1 MPTPPRPQKRP
12 FELSTHGIT
21 RSDPYYW
28 LNEKDNPE
36 VLAHLEA
43 ENAFV
48 EASFADQKPLREALY
63 QEIIARIEQTDLSVP
78 YRRGPFWYYER
89 TVEGLSYSIVCRRPA
104 GPLGEQPPMEFG
116 GDDEE
121 VIFDENIE
129 ANGALFFATGNLAVS
144 PDHAWLA
151 YATETEGDER
161 YRLRFRRLADGY
173 EAPET
178 IQATYYGLAWA
189 NDSATVFY
197 TRVDE
202 AMRPFQ
208 VWRHTVG
215 TEHTTDALV
224 LEELDAKFFLS
235 IGKTKD
241 ARAIVIHLGSKTTS
255 ECWLI
260 DPSQPLEAP
269 VIVQARR
276 QGIEYAV
283 EHHHGSDGVDRL
295 LIITNDGAED
305 FTLLVQPRKG
315 GTPVEVIPN
324 RPGTRIDDVDAF
336 ATFLVVT
343 ERLDAERRLR
353 ILPIPDGS
361 TIDHETF
368 DRSWL
373 VDAPASP
380 STTWEAENPEFTS
393 TSLRFGQT
401 SLVTP
406 SRVAEIDV
414 STHRVNLLKTQVVR
428 GEFDAAKYATTRLW
442 ATATDGT
449 EIPISVVWRSDGAGP
464 EHGPSPTLLYGYGS
478 YEHSVDPTFSSLRL
492 SLLDRGVV
500 FAIAH
505 VRGGGELGRRWYEE
519 GKFNQKATTFTD
531 FLACAH
537 HLIDHGWTDPNRLV
551 ARGASAGGLLMGAIA
566 NLEPETFTGI
576 VAEVPFVDCVTTM
589 LDETLPLTIGEYEEW
604 GNPSESESVFRTM
617 LSYAP
622 YDNVTSTNLDGSP
635 RRYPRMFVTSGL
647 NDTRV
652 GYFEPAK
659 WVAKLREANV
669 DNEVYFR
676 TELGAGHGGPSGRYD
691 SWADEA
697 LVYTFIL
704 TTVGLV

>member
-1 MPTPPRPQKRP
+1 MPTPPRPQQRP
-12 FELSTHGIT
+12 LELSTHGIT
-21 RSDPYYW
+21 RIDPYYW
-28 LNEKDNPE
+28 MNEKDNPE

-48 EASFADQKPLREALY
+48 EESFSDQQPLREALY
-63 QEIIARIEQTDLSVP
+63 QEIVARIEQTDLSVP

-89 TVEGLSYSIVCRRPA
+89 TEEGLSYSILCRRPA
-104 GPLGEQPPMEFG
+104 GPLGERPPMATG

-129 ANGALFFATGNLAVS
+129 ANGAPFFATGNLAVS
-144 PDHAWLA
+144 PDHGWLA

-161 YRLRFRRLADGY
+161 YRLRFRRLADGVKS
-173 EAPET
+173 PET
-178 IQATYYGLAWA
+178 IEATYYGLAWA

-208 VWRHTVG
+208 VWRHRVG
-215 TEHTTDALV
+215 SDQATDALV
-224 LEELDAKFFLS
+224 LEEPDAKFFLS

-255 ECWLI
+255 ECWLL
-260 DPSQPLEAP
+260 DPSQPDVAP
-269 VIVQARR
+269 VVVQSR
-276 QGIEYAV
+276 QAGIEYAV
-283 EHHHGSDGVDRL
+283 EHHQGSDGVDRL
-295 LIITNDGAED
+295 LIMTNDGAED
-305 FTLLVQPRKG
+305 FKLLVRPRSG
-315 GTPVEVIPN
+315 GAPVEVIAN

-343 ERLDAERRLR
+343 ERLDAERRVR
-353 ILPIPDGS
+353 ILPIENGS
-361 TIDHETF
+361 TIDQGCF
-368 DRSWL
+368 AKSWL
-373 VDAPASP
+373 LEAPASP

-393 TSLRFGQT
+393 TTLRFGQT

-406 SRVAEIDV
+406 SRVAEIDL
-414 STHRVNLLKTQVVR
+414 STLEVTTLKTQIVR
-428 GEFDAAKYATTRLW
+428 GEFDPTKYTTTRLW
-442 ATATDGT
+442 ATATDGAH
-449 EIPISVVWRSDGAGP
+449 IPISIVWRVDCAGA
-464 EHGPSPTLLYGYGS
+464 ENGPSPTLLYGYGS

-505 VRGGGELGRRWYEE
+505 VRGGGEMGRHWYEQ

-589 LDETLPLTIGEYEEW
+589 LDESLPLTIGEYEEW

-617 LSYAP
+617 LAYAP
-622 YDNVTSTNLDGSP
+622 YDNVTATNPDGSP

-659 WVAKLREANV
+659 WVAKLRDVNS

-704 TTVGLV
+704 TTLGLA